1 MMQKKHNKKPSLY
14 FGEPDAEILDTLSKA
29 ALLDIAV
36 ESLRLRAGSC
46 DSPVDRST
54 LAEMIN
60 PTLAARGDR
69 EIRI

>member
-1 MMQKKHNKKPSLY
+1 MRRVLNKKPATIE
-14 FGEPDAEILDTLSKA
+14 GEDAEILQNLSKA